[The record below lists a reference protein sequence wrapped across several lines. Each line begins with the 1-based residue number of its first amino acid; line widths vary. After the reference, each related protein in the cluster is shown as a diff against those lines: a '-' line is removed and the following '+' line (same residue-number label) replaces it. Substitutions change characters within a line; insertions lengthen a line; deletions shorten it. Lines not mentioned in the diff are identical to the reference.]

1 MTKLIL
7 LFLFISCTHQKK
19 VSDQELEVYC
29 QDLNVLLTKISAI
42 TDNIVNINTTRT
54 SEGGYYKRKIV
65 KNCKNGL
72 CEIERDST
80 PPIFKYEPKHP
91 DANSKGYVAYP
102 NYTPIEEQADQ
113 KKWESVYEVVYAA
126 APVKNAFFL
135 QDARA
140 KRCFDKYPEVNEK
153 YNYRQYLGR

>member
-19 VSDQELEVYC
+19 VSDQEIEVYC

-54 SEGGYYKRKIV
+54 AEGGYYKRKIV

-80 PPIFKYEPKHP
+80 TPILKYEPKHP

-102 NYTPIEEQADQ
+102 SYSLEVENYEMT
-113 KKWESVYEVVYAA
+113 KWKSAFEVVSIS
-126 APVKNAFFL
+126 APVKNEFFL

-140 KRCFDKYPEVNEK
+140 KKCFEKYPAVNEK